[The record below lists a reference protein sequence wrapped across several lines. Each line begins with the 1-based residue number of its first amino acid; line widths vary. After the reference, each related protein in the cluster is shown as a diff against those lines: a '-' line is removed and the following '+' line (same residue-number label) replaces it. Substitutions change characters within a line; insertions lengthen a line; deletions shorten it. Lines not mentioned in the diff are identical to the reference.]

1 MIPIT
6 IDQAIVLGTLIVALA
21 LFLHGHIR
29 YDIVALLALFIVTLA
44 GIVGWDQAFSGFS
57 NPAVITVAAVL
68 VISRGLQNAGL
79 VGLITRRISRLGNQP
94 TTQVSILTGLVT
106 VFSAFMNN
114 VGALALMMPVSI
126 RRARK
131 SDLPP
136 SVLLL
141 PLAFGS
147 CLGGLITLI
156 GTPPNIIIASYRTEY
171 TGAPFTMFDFT
182 PVGLGVAFAGFLFIA
197 LIGWRLVPQRS
208 EQASPEEL
216 FDVKDYLT
224 EVRVTGS
231 SKFAGSLLRNLED
244 LPSADVTVIEL
255 IRGELRIPSFYRDEI
270 VQPGDILILTADSGD
285 LDAFLNTTGFT
296 LVEGADVESESLGPG
311 DVILMEVTVRPDS
324 PVIGRTVRETD
335 IRHRFGVNVLAV
347 ARQGERIRERLHGI
361 RFRTGDVLLLQGTP
375 GTLQEAVKALDY
387 LPLAERGLKIGEP
400 RQVMLAVSIFA
411 CAILISSLGY
421 VPVQIIF
428 PIAAVAMVLLSLVPL
443 REIYGSIDWPV
454 IVLIGAMIPVG
465 QALEST
471 GGAQLIASQL
481 IGLQAHLSVIALLVI
496 ILAATMVIS
505 NIVNNTATAV
515 LMVPIAASLAGGLG
529 ASTDSFLMA
538 VAVGASTPFL
548 TPVGHH
554 SNALVM
560 GPAGLR
566 FGDYWK
572 LGLPL
577 SLIVIVVAIPLI
589 LYFWPL

>member
-387 LPLAERGLKIGEP
+387 LPLR
-400 RQVMLAVSIFA
+400 R
-411 CAILISSLGY
+411 
-421 VPVQIIF
+421 
-428 PIAAVAMVLLSLVPL
+428 
-443 REIYGSIDWPV
+443 
-454 IVLIGAMIPVG
+454 
-465 QALEST
+465 
-471 GGAQLIASQL
+471 
-481 IGLQAHLSVIALLVI
+481 
-496 ILAATMVIS
+496 
-505 NIVNNTATAV
+505 
-515 LMVPIAASLAGGLG
+515 AG
-529 ASTDSFLMA
+529 T
-538 VAVGASTPFL
+538 
-548 TPVGHH
+548 
-554 SNALVM
+554 
-560 GPAGLR
+560 
-566 FGDYWK
+566 
-572 LGLPL
+572 
-577 SLIVIVVAIPLI
+577 
-589 LYFWPL
+589 